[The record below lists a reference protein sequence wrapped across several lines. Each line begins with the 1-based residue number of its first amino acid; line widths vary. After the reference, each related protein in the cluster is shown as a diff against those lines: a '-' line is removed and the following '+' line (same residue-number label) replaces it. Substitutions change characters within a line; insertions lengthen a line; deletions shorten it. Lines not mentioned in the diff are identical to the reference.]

1 MITAFVL
8 AVPRALALPLSSRTC
23 QSGSTSHI
31 SHHHQLII
39 AMIFKYVS
47 LQLEGEDLALVAA
60 TLRDKTPAAA
70 TRMAQQ
76 PKSRGLS
83 DALLS

>member
-1 MITAFVL
+1 MFCSGLFTFIRT
-8 AVPRALALPLSSRTC
+8 PALRTLWPAWRLPSA
-23 QSGSTSHI
+23 
-31 SHHHQLII
+31 QLII
-39 AMIFKYVS
+39 AMIFEYVS

-60 TLRDKTPAAA
+60 TLRDKTPAAV